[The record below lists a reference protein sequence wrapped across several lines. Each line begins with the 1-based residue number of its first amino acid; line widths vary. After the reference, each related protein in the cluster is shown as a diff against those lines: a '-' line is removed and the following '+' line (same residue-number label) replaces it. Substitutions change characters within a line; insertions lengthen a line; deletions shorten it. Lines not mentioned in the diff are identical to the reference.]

1 MSDTKTAAENKI
13 IKKIHTVYILIENTI
28 KVTKA
33 ITVSIVC
40 VILGKDHPTLGL
52 YKIGTKHRLGNS

>member
-13 IKKIHTVYILIENTI
+13 IKKIYTVYILIENTI
-28 KVTKA
+28 KVTQA

-40 VILGKDHPTLGL
+40 VILGKDHRTLG
-52 YKIGTKHRLGNS
+52 

>member
-13 IKKIHTVYILIENTI
+13 IKKVHTVYILTENTI

-40 VILGKDHPTLGL
+40 SILGKEHRTLG
-52 YKIGTKHRLGNS
+52 

>member
-13 IKKIHTVYILIENTI
+13 MKKIYTVYILIENTI

-33 ITVSIVC
+33 ITVSMVC
-40 VILGKDHPTLGL
+40 VILGKDHRTLG
-52 YKIGTKHRLGNS
+52 